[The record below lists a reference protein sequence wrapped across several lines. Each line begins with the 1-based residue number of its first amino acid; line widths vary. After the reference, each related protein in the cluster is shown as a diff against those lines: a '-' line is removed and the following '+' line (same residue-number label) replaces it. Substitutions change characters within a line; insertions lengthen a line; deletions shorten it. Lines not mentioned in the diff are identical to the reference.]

1 MLKFKNDFENQT
13 IVLADGTL
21 IDRNSIGSAH
31 AQEKL
36 AAAPWFDFMLEK
48 TEEPQAEAPK
58 TKASKTKAPQ
68 AETLIDE
75 HTND

>member
-1 MLKFKNDFENQT
+1 MLKFKKDFENHS
-13 IVLADGTL
+13 IALSDGTL
-21 IDRNSIGSAH
+21 IDRHSIGSAH

-48 TEEPQAEAPK
+48 AEEPQAEAPK

-68 AETLIDE
+68 AETLTDE
-75 HTND
+75 PTND